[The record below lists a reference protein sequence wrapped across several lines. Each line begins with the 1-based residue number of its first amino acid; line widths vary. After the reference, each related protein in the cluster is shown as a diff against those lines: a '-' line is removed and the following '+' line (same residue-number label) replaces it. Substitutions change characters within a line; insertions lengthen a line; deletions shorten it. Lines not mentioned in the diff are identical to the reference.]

1 MTMRK
6 SPILAA
12 LLRHKVAA
20 GLIAAQIA
28 LTLAIIANA
37 LYIVIDRS
45 ARMARPS
52 GVVEQELFILGL
64 TPSGSPEQRR
74 AELLADLDAV
84 RQLPG
89 VVGAYLTN
97 SMPLSGGGW
106 STSVTLQA
114 EGEPARERAT
124 ALYMGDETSIDTLGL
139 KLVAGRNFEA
149 AEVEWQQ
156 DNTPLK
162 PQSVIITEA
171 LAKRLFGD
179 QPAVGQMIGISGERG
194 DLSSRVVGVVE
205 RLTTPWAGWGQ
216 FEQSTLVPIRSDGG
230 PRIAVRSEPG
240 RAAEVAKAVE
250 EALWARNPQRVVDGL
265 RTMPEMRAEQ
275 YRGDRALV
283 VIMAAITICLLA
295 VTALGIV
302 GQASFWVTQRTRQIG
317 VRRALGA
324 TRGQILRYFQAEN
337 AIIAGVGIVAG
348 VTLAY
353 LVNYWMAQEF
363 GAQRLPWFYLPIGAA
378 VVLLLGQAA
387 VYAPARRAAAVPPAV
402 ATRSA

>member
-1 MTMRK
+1 MRM
-6 SPILAA
+6 SPILSA

-52 GVVEQELFILGL
+52 GVVEQDLFVLGL
-64 TPSGSPEQRR
+64 TPTGSPEQRR
-74 AELLADLDAV
+74 AELLADLDVV
-84 RQLPG
+84 RKVPG

-106 STSVTLQA
+106 STSVSLRTED
-114 EGEPARERAT
+114 EGNRDRGT
-124 ALYMGDETSIDTLGL
+124 ALYMADETTLDTLGL
-139 KLVAGRNFEA
+139 KLLAGRNFEPG
-149 AEVEWQQ
+149 EVEWQQ
-156 DNTPLK
+156 ADTPLK
-162 PQSVIITEA
+162 PKSIIITAA
-171 LAKRLFGD
+171 LAKRLFGEE
-179 QPAVGQMIGISGERG
+179 PAVGQLVGISGERG
-194 DLSSRVVGVVE
+194 DVSSRVVGVVGQ
-205 RLTTPWAGWGQ
+205 LVTPWSGWGQ
-216 FEQSTLVPIRSDGG
+216 FEQSTLVPLRTDGG
-230 PRIAVRSEPG
+230 PRVAVRAAPG
-240 RAAEVAKAVE
+240 RAAEVVKAVE

-275 YRGDRALV
+275 YRSDRALV
-283 VIMAAITICLLA
+283 VIMTAITFCLLA

-337 AIIAGVGIVAG
+337 ALIAGVGIIAG
-348 VTLAY
+348 VSLAY
-353 LVNYWMAQEF
+353 VVNYWMAQEF
-363 GAQRLPWFYLPIGAA
+363 GAQRLPWFYLPIGAV

>member
-1 MTMRK
+1 MRT

-37 LYIVIDRS
+37 LYIVIERS
-45 ARMARPS
+45 QLMARPS
-52 GVVEQELFILGL
+52 GVAEQELFVLGL
-64 TPSGSPEQRR
+64 TPNGSPEQRR
-74 AELLADLDAV
+74 ADLLADLDAV
-84 RQLPG
+84 RKVPG
-89 VVGAYLTN
+89 VAGAYLTN
-97 SMPLSGGGW
+97 SLPMSGGGW
-106 STSVTLQA
+106 SSSVNLTA
-114 EGEPARERAT
+114 EDTGGRDRVT
-124 ALYMGDETSIDTLGL
+124 ALYMADESSIDTLGL
-139 KLVAGRNFEA
+139 KLVAGRNFEPG
-149 AEVEWQQ
+149 ELQWQE
-156 DNTPLK
+156 DNKPLR

-171 LAKRLFGD
+171 LARRLFGD
-179 QPAVGQMIGISGERG
+179 QPAVGRMIGISGVRG
-194 DLSSRVVGVVE
+194 DVGTRVVGVVE
-205 RLTTPWAGWGQ
+205 RLVTPWAGWGQ

-230 PRIAVRSEPG
+230 PRIAVRVRPG
-240 RAAEVAKAVE
+240 RLDETVKAVE
-250 EALWARNPQRVVDGL
+250 EALWARNPQRVVDGR

-275 YRGDRALV
+275 YQSDRALV
-283 VIMAAITICLLA
+283 IIMAAITLSLLA

-337 AIIAGVGIVAG
+337 AIIAGFGIVVG

-353 LVNYWMAQEF
+353 VVNYWMAENF
-363 GAQRLPWFYLPIGAA
+363 GADRLPWFYLPIGAA
-378 VVLLLGQAA
+378 IVLLLGQVA
-387 VYAPARRAAAVPPAV
+387 VYAPARRAAQVPPAI

>member
-1 MTMRK
+1 MRK

-37 LYIVIDRS
+37 LYIVIERS
-45 ARMARPS
+45 QLMARPS
-52 GVVEQELFILGL
+52 GVAEQELFVLGL
-64 TPSGSPEQRR
+64 TPNGSPEQRR
-74 AELLADLDAV
+74 ADLLADLDAV
-84 RQLPG
+84 RKVPG
-89 VVGAYLTN
+89 VAGAYLTN
-97 SMPLSGGGW
+97 SLPMSGGGW
-106 STSVTLQA
+106 SSSVNLTA
-114 EGEPARERAT
+114 EDTGGRDRVT
-124 ALYMGDETSIDTLGL
+124 ALYMADESSIDTLGL
-139 KLVAGRNFEA
+139 KLVAGRNFEPG
-149 AEVEWQQ
+149 ELQWQE
-156 DNTPLK
+156 DNKPLR

-171 LAKRLFGD
+171 LARRLFGD
-179 QPAVGQMIGISGERG
+179 QPAVGRMIGISGVRG
-194 DLSSRVVGVVE
+194 DVGTRVVGVVE
-205 RLTTPWAGWGQ
+205 RLVTPWAGWGQ

-230 PRIAVRSEPG
+230 PRIAVRVRPG
-240 RAAEVAKAVE
+240 RLDETVKAGE
-250 EALWARNPQRVVDGL
+250 EALWARNPQRVVDGR

-275 YRGDRALV
+275 YQSDRALV
-283 VIMAAITICLLA
+283 IIMAAITLSLLA

-337 AIIAGVGIVAG
+337 AIIAGFGIVVG

-353 LVNYWMAQEF
+353 VVNYWMAENF
-363 GAQRLPWFYLPIGAA
+363 GADRLPWFYLPIGAA
-378 VVLLLGQAA
+378 IVLLLGQVA
-387 VYAPARRAAAVPPAV
+387 VYAPARRAAQVPPAI

>member
-1 MTMRK
+1 MRK

-45 ARMARPS
+45 QLMARPS
-52 GVVEQELFILGL
+52 GVAEQDLFVLGL
-64 TPSGSPEQRR
+64 TPNGSPEQRR
-74 AELLADLDAV
+74 ADLLADLDAV
-84 RQLPG
+84 RRVPG

-106 STSVTLQA
+106 SSSVVLA
-114 EGEPARERAT
+114 ADDAGNRDRGT
-124 ALYMGDETSIDTLGL
+124 AMYMADETTIDTLGL
-139 KLVAGRNFEA
+139 KLVAGRNFESTEIA
-149 AEVEWQQ
+149 WRDE
-156 DNTPLK
+156 NKPLR
-162 PQSVIITEA
+162 PPSVIITEA
-171 LAKRLFGD
+171 LAERLFGD
-179 QPAVGQMIGISGERG
+179 EPAVGKMIGISGVRG
-194 DLSSRVVGVVE
+194 DVGSRVVGVVE
-205 RLTTPWAGWGQ
+205 RLVTPWSGWGQ
-216 FEQSTLVPIRSDGG
+216 FEQSTLVPVRFDGG
-230 PRIAVRSEPG
+230 PRIAVRSAPG
-240 RAAEVAKAVE
+240 QLEATVKAVE

-275 YRGDRALV
+275 YQSDRALV

-337 AIIAGVGIVAG
+337 AIIAGIGILAG
-348 VTLAY
+348 ATLAY
-353 LVNYWMAQEF
+353 AVNYWMAENF
-363 GAQRLPWFYLPIGAA
+363 GADRLPWFYLPIGAV

-387 VYAPARRAAAVPPAV
+387 VYAPARRAAAVPPAI

>member
-1 MTMRK
+1 MRK

-37 LYIVIDRS
+37 LYIVIERS
-45 ARMARPS
+45 QLMARPS
-52 GVVEQELFILGL
+52 GVAEQELFVLGL
-64 TPSGSPEQRR
+64 TPNGSPEQRR
-74 AELLADLDAV
+74 ADLLADLDAV
-84 RQLPG
+84 RKVPG
-89 VVGAYLTN
+89 VAGAYLTN
-97 SMPLSGGGW
+97 SLPMSGGGW
-106 STSVTLQA
+106 SSSVNLTA
-114 EGEPARERAT
+114 EDTGGRDRVT
-124 ALYMGDETSIDTLGL
+124 ALYMADESSIDTLGL
-139 KLVAGRNFEA
+139 KLVAGRNFEPG
-149 AEVEWQQ
+149 ELQWQE
-156 DNTPLK
+156 DNKPLR

-171 LAKRLFGD
+171 LARRLFGD
-179 QPAVGQMIGISGERG
+179 QPAVGRMIGISGVRG
-194 DLSSRVVGVVE
+194 DVGTRVVGVVE
-205 RLTTPWAGWGQ
+205 RLVTPWAGWGQ

-230 PRIAVRSEPG
+230 PRIAVRVRPG
-240 RAAEVAKAVE
+240 RLDETVKAVE
-250 EALWARNPQRVVDGL
+250 EALWARNPQRVVDGR

-275 YRGDRALV
+275 YQSDRALV
-283 VIMAAITICLLA
+283 IIMAAITLSLLA

-337 AIIAGVGIVAG
+337 AIIAGFGIVVG

-353 LVNYWMAQEF
+353 VVNYWMAENF
-363 GAQRLPWFYLPIGAA
+363 GADRLPWFYLPIGAA
-378 VVLLLGQAA
+378 IVLLLGQVA
-387 VYAPARRAAAVPPAV
+387 VYAPARRAAQVPPAI

>member
-1 MTMRK
+1 MRM
-6 SPILAA
+6 SPTLAA

-52 GVVEQELFILGL
+52 GVVEQDLFVLGL
-64 TPSGSPEQRR
+64 TPNGSPEQRR

-84 RQLPG
+84 RRVPG
-89 VVGAYLTN
+89 VAGAYLTN

-106 STSVTLQA
+106 SSSALV
-114 EGEPARERAT
+114 GEDDAGGRENAT
-124 ALYMGDETSIDTLGL
+124 AIYMGDEATMATLGL
-139 KLVAGRNFEA
+139 KLVAGRNFEPTEITWHA
-149 AEVEWQQ
+149 
-156 DNTPLK
+156 DNTLLR
-162 PQSVIITEA
+162 PQSVIITQA
-171 LAKRLFGD
+171 LAKRLFGE
-179 QPAVGQMIGISGERG
+179 QPAVGRMIGISGVRG
-194 DLSSRVVGVVE
+194 DVSSRVVGVVE
-205 RLTTPWAGWGQ
+205 RLVTPWSGWGQ
-216 FEQSTLVPIRSDGG
+216 FEQSTLVPLRSDGG
-230 PRIAVRSEPG
+230 PRIAVRTAPG
-240 RAAEVAKAVE
+240 RLDETVKAVE

-275 YRGDRALV
+275 YQGDRALV
-283 VIMAAITICLLA
+283 VIMAAITLSLLA

-337 AIIAGVGIVAG
+337 ALIAGAGIVVGAL
-348 VTLAY
+348 LAY
-353 LVNYWMAQEF
+353 VVNYWMAQEF

-378 VVLLLGQAA
+378 VVLLLGQLA

-402 ATRSA
+402 ATRAA

>member
-1 MTMRK
+1 MRK

-45 ARMARPS
+45 QLMARPS
-52 GVVEQELFILGL
+52 GVAEQELFVLGL
-64 TPSGSPEQRR
+64 TPNGSPEQRR
-74 AELLADLDAV
+74 AELLADLDTV
-84 RQLPG
+84 RKVPG

-106 STSVTLQA
+106 SSGVMLD
-114 EGEPARERAT
+114 GEDSGGRDRGT
-124 ALYMGDETSIDTLGL
+124 ALYMSDETTIDVLGL
-139 KLVAGRNFEA
+139 KLVAGRGFEPNEIQWMEPA
-149 AEVEWQQ
+149 K
-156 DNTPLK
+156 PLR

-179 QPAVGQMIGISGERG
+179 EPAVGKMIGISGVRG
-194 DLSSRVVGVVE
+194 DIGSRVVGVVE
-205 RLTTPWAGWGQ
+205 RLVTPWAGWGQ
-216 FEQSTLVPIRSDGG
+216 FEQSTLVSVRSDGG
-230 PRIAVRSEPG
+230 PRIAVRTRPG
-240 RAAEVAKAVE
+240 ELEATVKAVE

-275 YRGDRALV
+275 YQSDRALV
-283 VIMAAITICLLA
+283 VIMAAITLCLLG

-337 AIIAGVGIVAG
+337 ALIAGVGIVVGAI
-348 VTLAY
+348 LAY
-353 LVNYWMAQEF
+353 VVNYWMAQNF
-363 GAQRLPWFYLPIGAA
+363 GAERLPWPYLPIGAA
-378 VVLLLGQAA
+378 IVLLLGQAA
-387 VYAPARRAAAVPPAV
+387 VYAPARRAAAVSPAI

>member
-1 MTMRK
+1 MRK

-12 LLRHKVAA
+12 LLQHKVAA

-37 LYIVIDRS
+37 LYIVIDRTQL
-45 ARMARPS
+45 MARPS
-52 GVVEQELFILGL
+52 GVVEQELFVLGL
-64 TPSGSPEQRR
+64 TPEGSAEQRR

-84 RQLPG
+84 RRVPG

-106 STSVTLQA
+106 SSSVVLGPDGAGGA
-114 EGEPARERAT
+114 ESNT
-124 ALYMGDETSIDTLGL
+124 ALYMVDETALGTLGL
-139 KLVAGRNFEA
+139 NLVAGRNFEPGEVQWHE
-149 AEVEWQQ
+149 AEK
-156 DNTPLK
+156 PLR
-162 PQSVIITEA
+162 PDVVIITQA
-171 LAKRLFGD
+171 LAERMFGD
-179 QPAVGQMIGISGERG
+179 EPAVGRMIGISGVRG
-194 DLSSRVVGVVE
+194 EVGSRVIGVG
-205 RLTTPWAGWGQ
+205 
-216 FEQSTLVPIRSDGG
+216 
-230 PRIAVRSEPG
+230 IAVRTRPD
-240 RAAEVAKAVE
+240 ALQQTVKAVE

-275 YRGDRALV
+275 HRGDRALV
-283 VIMAAITICLLA
+283 FIMIAITICLLA

-337 AIIAGVGIVAG
+337 AIIAGFGIVVG

-353 LVNYWMAQEF
+353 VVNYWMAENF
-363 GAQRLPWFYLPIGAA
+363 GADRLPWFYLPIGAA
-378 VVLLLGQAA
+378 IVLLLGQVA
-387 VYAPARRAAAVPPAV
+387 VYAPARRAAAVPPAI

>member
-1 MTMRK
+1 MRK

-45 ARMARPS
+45 QLMARPS
-52 GVVEQELFILGL
+52 GVAEQELFVLGL
-64 TPSGSPEQRR
+64 TPNGSPEQRR
-74 AELLADLDAV
+74 ADLLADLDAV
-84 RQLPG
+84 RKVPG
-89 VVGAYLTN
+89 VAGAYLTN

-106 STSVTLQA
+106 SSSVNLAA
-114 EGEPARERAT
+114 EDAGGRDRGT
-124 ALYMGDETSIDTLGL
+124 ALYMADESSIDTLGL
-139 KLVAGRNFEA
+139 KLVAGRNFEPG
-149 AEVEWQQ
+149 EVQWQE
-156 DNTPLK
+156 DNTPLR

-171 LAKRLFGD
+171 LARRLFGD
-179 QPAVGQMIGISGERG
+179 EPAVGKMIGISGVRG
-194 DLSSRVVGVVE
+194 DVGTRVVGVVE
-205 RLTTPWAGWGQ
+205 RLVTPWAGWGQ

-230 PRIAVRSEPG
+230 PRIAVRVQPG
-240 RAAEVAKAVE
+240 RLDETVKAVE

-275 YRGDRALV
+275 YQSDRALV
-283 VIMAAITICLLA
+283 IIMAAITLSLLA

-337 AIIAGVGIVAG
+337 AIIAGFGIVVG

-353 LVNYWMAQEF
+353 VVNYWMAENF
-363 GAQRLPWFYLPIGAA
+363 GANRLPWFYLPIGAA
-378 VVLLLGQAA
+378 IVLLLGQAA
-387 VYAPARRAAAVPPAV
+387 VYAPARRATQVPPAI

>member
-1 MTMRK
+1 MRK
-6 SPILAA
+6 TPILAA

-37 LYIVIDRS
+37 LYIVVDRS

-52 GVVEQELFILGL
+52 GVVEQDVFTLGL
-64 TPSGSPEQRR
+64 TPTGSPEQRR
-74 AELLADLDAV
+74 VELLADLDAV
-84 RQLPG
+84 RKVPG
-89 VVGAYLTN
+89 VEGAYLTN

-106 STSVTLQA
+106 STSVSLRA
-114 EGEPARERAT
+114 EEEGNRDRGAAI
-124 ALYMGDETSIDTLGL
+124 YMADEAAIDTLGL
-139 KLVAGRNFEA
+139 KLVAGRNFEPGD
-149 AEVEWQQ
+149 VEWFE
-156 DNTPLK
+156 DNTPMQ
-162 PQSVIITEA
+162 PRAIIITEA

-179 QPAVGQMIGISGERG
+179 EPAVGKMVGISGVRG
-194 DLSSRVVGVVE
+194 DLSSQVIGVVE
-205 RLTTPWAGWGQ
+205 RLVTPWAGWGQ
-216 FEQSTLVPIRSDGG
+216 FEQSMLVPRRADGG
-230 PRIAVRSEPG
+230 PRIAVRAQPG

-250 EALWARNPQRVVDGL
+250 EALWARNPNRVVDGL

-275 YRGDRALV
+275 YQSDRALV
-283 VIMAAITICLLA
+283 VIMSVITLCLLA

-337 AIIAGVGIVAG
+337 AIIAGVGIAIGVA
-348 VTLAY
+348 LAFA
-353 LVNYWMAQEF
+353 VNYWMAQEF
-363 GAQRLPWFYLPIGAA
+363 GAQKLPWFYLPLGAL
-378 VVLLLGQAA
+378 VVLLLGQLA
-387 VYAPARRAAAVPPAV
+387 VFAPARRAAAVPPAI

>member
-1 MTMRK
+1 MRK

-12 LLRHKVAA
+12 LLQHKVAA

-37 LYIVIDRS
+37 LYIVIDRTQL
-45 ARMARPS
+45 MARPS
-52 GVVEQELFILGL
+52 GVVEQELFVLGL
-64 TPSGSPEQRR
+64 TPEGSAEQRR

-84 RQLPG
+84 RRVPG

-106 STSVTLQA
+106 SSSVVLGPDGAGGA
-114 EGEPARERAT
+114 ESNT
-124 ALYMGDETSIDTLGL
+124 ALYMVDETALGTLGL
-139 KLVAGRNFEA
+139 NLVAGRNFEPGEVQWHE
-149 AEVEWQQ
+149 AEK
-156 DNTPLK
+156 PLR
-162 PQSVIITEA
+162 PDVVIITQAFAE
-171 LAKRLFGD
+171 RMFGD
-179 QPAVGQMIGISGERG
+179 EPAVGRMIGISGVRG
-194 DLSSRVVGVVE
+194 EVGSRVIGVVE
-205 RLTTPWAGWGQ
+205 RLVTPWTDWGR
-216 FEQSTLVPIRSDGG
+216 FGKSTLIPVRSDGS
-230 PRIAVRSEPG
+230 PRIAVRTRPD
-240 RAAEVAKAVE
+240 ALQQTVKAVE

-275 YRGDRALV
+275 HRGDRALV
-283 VIMAAITICLLA
+283 FIMIAITICLLA

-337 AIIAGVGIVAG
+337 AIIAGFGIVVG

-353 LVNYWMAQEF
+353 VVNYWMAENF
-363 GAQRLPWFYLPIGAA
+363 GADRLPWFYLPIGAA
-378 VVLLLGQAA
+378 IVLLLGQVA
-387 VYAPARRAAAVPPAV
+387 VYAPARRAAAVPPAI

>member
-1 MTMRK
+1 MRK

-45 ARMARPS
+45 QLMARPS
-52 GVVEQELFILGL
+52 GVAEQDLFVLGL
-64 TPSGSPEQRR
+64 TPNGSPEQRR

-84 RQLPG
+84 RKVPG
-89 VVGAYLTN
+89 VLGAYLTN

-106 STSVTLQA
+106 SSSVVLGPDDA
-114 EGEPARERAT
+114 GGRDRGT
-124 ALYMGDETSIDTLGL
+124 AMYMADEAAIDTLGL
-139 KLVAGRNFEA
+139 KLVAGRNFEPGEIQWMEA
-149 AEVEWQQ
+149 
-156 DNTPLK
+156 DKPLR
-162 PQSVIITEA
+162 PQSVIISEA

-179 QPAVGQMIGISGERG
+179 EPAVGKMIGISGVRG
-194 DLSSRVVGVVE
+194 DVGSRVVGVVE
-205 RLTTPWAGWGQ
+205 RLVTPWAGWGR
-216 FEQSTLVPIRSDGG
+216 FEQSTLVPVRSDGG

-240 RAAEVAKAVE
+240 RADAVAKAVE
-250 EALWARNPQRVVDGL
+250 EALWTRNPQRVVDGL

-275 YRGDRALV
+275 YQGDRALV

-324 TRGQILRYFQAEN
+324 TRTQILRYFQAEN
-337 AIIAGVGIVAG
+337 AIIAGAGIVAG

-353 LVNYWMAQEF
+353 LVNYWMAENF
-363 GAQRLPWFYLPIGAA
+363 GAERLPWFYLPIGAA
-378 VVLLLGQAA
+378 IVLLLGQAA
-387 VYAPARRAAAVPPAV
+387 VYAPARRAAAVPPAI

>member
-1 MTMRK
+1 MRK

-37 LYIVIDRS
+37 LYIVIERS
-45 ARMARPS
+45 QLMARPS
-52 GVVEQELFILGL
+52 GVAEQELFVLGL
-64 TPSGSPEQRR
+64 TPNGSPEQRR
-74 AELLADLDAV
+74 ADLLADLDAV
-84 RQLPG
+84 RKVPG
-89 VVGAYLTN
+89 VAGAYLTN
-97 SMPLSGGGW
+97 SLPMSGGGW
-106 STSVTLQA
+106 SSSVNLTA
-114 EGEPARERAT
+114 EDTGGRDRVT
-124 ALYMGDETSIDTLGL
+124 ALYMADESSIDTLGL
-139 KLVAGRNFEA
+139 KLVAGRNFEPG
-149 AEVEWQQ
+149 ELQWQE
-156 DNTPLK
+156 DNKPLR

-171 LAKRLFGD
+171 LARRLFGD
-179 QPAVGQMIGISGERG
+179 QPAVGRMIGISGVRG
-194 DLSSRVVGVVE
+194 DVGTRVVGVVE
-205 RLTTPWAGWGQ
+205 RLVTPWAGWGQ

-230 PRIAVRSEPG
+230 PRIAVRVRPG
-240 RAAEVAKAVE
+240 RLDETVKAVE
-250 EALWARNPQRVVDGL
+250 EALWARNPQRVVDGR

-275 YRGDRALV
+275 YQSDRALV
-283 VIMAAITICLLA
+283 IIMAAITLSLLA

-337 AIIAGVGIVAG
+337 AIIAGFGIVVG

-353 LVNYWMAQEF
+353 VVNYWMAENF
-363 GAQRLPWFYLPIGAA
+363 GADRLPWFYLPIGAA
-378 VVLLLGQAA
+378 IVLLLGQVA
-387 VYAPARRAAAVPPAV
+387 VYAPARRAAAVPPAI